1 MGGDPHEQCPVGAAQ
16 FLLGLPAGHPRP
28 VGARRGEV
36 LVGRVVGFLAVGE
49 VEDGRDGV
57 DAAEHRL
64 CHLGTIGGGLGE
76 EGPEPGIG
84 DEVVAE
90 RRGRAEQGDQ
100 PHAEGNVLTQLP
112 VEFAAG
118 FPRLPL
124 RYPVGGV
131 EGLHQPDQGVQRE
144 VRVTGAGESPEE
156 VDGLGVHPP
165 EPVEIPRGTGAV
177 EAEARRGGQC
187 SAGRSGVFHAGSG
200 S

>member
-16 FLLGLPAGHPRP
+16 FLLGFPAGHPRP

-36 LVGRVVGFLAVGE
+36 LVGRVVGFLAVRE
-49 VEDGRDGV
+49 VEDGRGGV

-64 CHLGTIGGGLGE
+64 RHLGAVGCRFRE
-76 EGPEPGIG
+76 EGPEAGVG
-84 DEVVAE
+84 DEMVTE
-90 RRGRAEQGDQ
+90 CRGRAEQGDQ
-100 PHAEGNVLTQLP
+100 PHAKGDVLAQLP

-118 FPRLPL
+118 FPHLPL
-124 RYPVGGV
+124 RRPVGCV
-131 EGLHQPDQGVQRE
+131 EGLHEPDQGVQRE
-144 VRVTGAGESPEE
+144 VRVTCTGERPEE

-165 EPVEIPRGTGAV
+165 EPVEVPGGTGAV